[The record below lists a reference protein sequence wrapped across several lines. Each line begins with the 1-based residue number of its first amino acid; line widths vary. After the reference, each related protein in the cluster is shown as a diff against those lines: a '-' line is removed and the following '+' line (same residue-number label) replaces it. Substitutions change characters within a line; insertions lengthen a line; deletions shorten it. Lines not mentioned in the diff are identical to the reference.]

1 MCEFRKSGL
10 TVIAAHTAFSYTAKR
25 HLTGSKMN
33 QCVVDAATAKPAHLQ
48 NRFLHLFVFRKA
60 VQGKR
65 FGALIDPGECIL
77 KFFIRQYWQDGTKNL
92 LLHGRIFPFY
102 VIQHSRF
109 DPQIFPV
116 KISTTDHFILIYQT
130 KQTVKMLFVN
140 DLSIL

>member
-33 QCVVDAATAKPAHLQ
+33 QCVVDAATAKPAPLQ

-92 LLHGRIFPFY
+92 LLHDRIFPFY

-109 DPQIFPV
+109 DP
-116 KISTTDHFILIYQT
+116 
-130 KQTVKMLFVN
+130 
-140 DLSIL
+140 